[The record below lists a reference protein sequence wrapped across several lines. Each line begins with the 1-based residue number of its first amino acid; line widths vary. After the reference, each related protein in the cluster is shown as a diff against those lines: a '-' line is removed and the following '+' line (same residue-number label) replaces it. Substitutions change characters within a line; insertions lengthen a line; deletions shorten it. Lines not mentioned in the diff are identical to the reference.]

1 MGYEDLKKSLYQAFR
16 KALGSKQG
24 LAQAAN
30 HIAQDINDSNMTV
43 DTPSN
48 EVPVAKESVLH
59 KDISPAE
66 IHQQKQAQAEAKLG
80 MVPKAPSMK
89 KKGYGSVMTNGSE
102 GMAGPE
108 KGVRKL
114 KQFIENLSIKKT
126 QKISKRLK

>member
-30 HIAQDINDSNMTV
+30 HIAQDIIDPNMKV
-43 DTPSN
+43 DTPSS
-48 EVPVAKESVLH
+48 EVPATKESVLH
-59 KDISPAE
+59 KDTSPAE

-89 KKGYGSVMTNGSE
+89 KKKNSNIMVGKSE
-102 GMAGPE
+102 GMESPK
-108 KGVRKL
+108 KGVHKL

-126 QKISKRLK
+126 QKINKRPK